1 MNQWP
6 GKYVIG
12 LTGNIATGKSV
23 VRKMLEHLGAF
34 GIDADGLSHQAMSKE
49 GPAYAQVTQTFGQFI
64 LGNDDQIDRQALA
77 NIVFSSPKA
86 LAKLEAIVHPI
97 VRQAVNI
104 LAARAKQPVIV
115 IEAIKLLE
123 GDLAGLCDSV
133 WVVNVP
139 NEMQVVR
146 LMQKRGMTIEQARLR
161 IAAQPPQAE
170 KLAKATV
177 VIQNT
182 GSFEEAWTQVQGAW
196 NQLVPTAQ
204 KQKAE
209 EAEAAPQTTA
219 ATAATLKAGAA
230 PAIAI
235 RKGKPADAAAIAN
248 FINQTAK
255 SSLTRGDVMAL
266 FGQKAFVLA
275 QVNNTLGALAGW
287 QVENLVTRVDD
298 VHLLNSVPPDMVI
311 RPMLDTIESASQELQ
326 SEAAFVFVRPD
337 LGNMAKATFAGA
349 GYEPITADNISIT
362 AWREAIKE
370 SQPPGTVAMFKKLRE
385 DRVLRPV

>member
-1 MNQWP
+1 MSQWP

-34 GIDADGLSHQAMSKE
+34 GIDADGLSHQAMAKG
-49 GPAYAQVTQTFGQFI
+49 GPAYNQVVQAFGQFI
-64 LGNDDQIDRQALA
+64 LGSDDQIDRQALG

-86 LAKLEAIVHPI
+86 LAKLEAIIHPI

-104 LAARAKQPVIV
+104 LAARAKQPVVV

-123 GDLAGLCDSV
+123 GELAALCDSV
-133 WVVNVP
+133 WVVSVP
-139 NEMQVVR
+139 EEMQVVR

-161 IAAQPPQAE
+161 IAAQSAQAE
-170 KLAKATV
+170 KMAKATI
-177 VIQNT
+177 VIQNM
-182 GSFEEAWTQVQGAW
+182 GSFEDTWSQVQGAW
-196 NQLVPTAQ
+196 NKLVPTAQ

-209 EAEAAPQTTA
+209 EAEAAPQ
-219 ATAATLKAGAA
+219 ATPARVGAA
-230 PAIAI
+230 PAVAI

-255 SSLTRGDVMAL
+255 SSLTRADIMAL

-275 QVNNTLGALAGW
+275 HVNNTLGALAGW

-298 VHLLNSVPPDMVI
+298 LHLLNSVPPDVVI
-311 RPMLDTIESASQELQ
+311 GPMLDTIEAASQELQ
-326 SEAAFVFVRPD
+326 SEAAFVFVQPD
-337 LGNMAKATFAGA
+337 LGNGAKAAFAGA
-349 GYEPITADNISIT
+349 GYEPITADSISIT
-362 AWREAIKE
+362 AWREAVKE
-370 SQPPGTVAMFKKLRE
+370 SQPPGTMTMFKKLRE

>member
-1 MNQWP
+1 MSQWP

-34 GIDADGLSHQAMSKE
+34 GIDADGLSHQAMGKG
-49 GPAYAQVTQTFGQFI
+49 GPAYAQVVQTFGQFI
-64 LGNDDQIDRQALA
+64 LGDDEQIDRQALG
-77 NIVFSSPKA
+77 NIVFASPKA
-86 LAKLEAIVHPI
+86 LAKLEAIIHPI

-123 GDLAGLCDSV
+123 GDLAGLCDSA

-139 NEMQVVR
+139 EELQVVR

-161 IAAQPPQAE
+161 IAAQSPQAE

-182 GSFEEAWTQVQGAW
+182 GSFEETWSQVQGAW
-196 NQLVPTAQ
+196 NKLVPGAQ

-209 EAEAAPQTTA
+209 EAEAAPKVA
-219 ATAATLKAGAA
+219 ATPRTGTA
-230 PAIAI
+230 PAVTI
-235 RKGKPADAAAIAN
+235 RKGKPADAAAIAS

-255 SSLTRGDVMAL
+255 SSLTRADIMAL

-275 QVNNTLGALAGW
+275 QVNDALGALAGW

-298 VHLLNSVPPDMVI
+298 FHLLSNVPPDTVI

-326 SEAAFVFVRPD
+326 SEAAFVFVLPD
-337 LGNMAKATFAGA
+337 LGSGAKGVFADA
-349 GYEPITADNISIT
+349 GYEPITAESISIT

-370 SQPPGTVAMFKKLRE
+370 SQPPGTMTLFKKLRE